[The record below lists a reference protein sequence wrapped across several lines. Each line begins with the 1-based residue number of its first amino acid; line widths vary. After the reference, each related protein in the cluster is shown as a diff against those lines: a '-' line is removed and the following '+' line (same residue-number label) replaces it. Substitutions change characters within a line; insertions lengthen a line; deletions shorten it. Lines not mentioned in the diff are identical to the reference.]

1 MAFVF
6 KNWFTPFA
14 GKRVNEAAFYWNLGV
29 LEFDDKT
36 LTRANSRASTWAK
49 WVPELPD
56 MDGQGFFEITP
67 IYGCIAHKEFWDALL
82 KRYSREPLGMWH
94 LMADRAIHSGNTIAL
109 DALSTVATRQT
120 WFYHWYGALDH
131 QKNVMHP
138 QSLRWFL
145 QDPAL
150 EKPLQALAP
159 KLVNENVLSLMYWD
173 AAHQRFGAAGMH
185 SFLVDWSRLPEPW
198 CTAQLAFDA
207 CLLVGLFAHNL
218 KECMPWVRPSF
229 EALCT
234 ATALDVSLVR
244 VMTQLMTE
252 QDYEDPHLAALS
264 LYMHGP
270 EGVSRPSYP
279 WVLTSPRGR
288 QLQENASRASVTSQ
302 LLELQRP
309 TSPTDIYA
317 LMHNILHPNAP
328 HALVENQVTNTS
340 SSVDFTMC

>member
-1 MAFVF
+1 M
-6 KNWFTPFA
+6 
-14 GKRVNEAAFYWNLGV
+14 RM
-29 LEFDDKT
+29 
-36 LTRANSRASTWAK
+36 
-49 WVPELPD
+49 ELP
-56 MDGQGFFEITP
+56 GQ
-67 IYGCIAHKEFWDALL
+67 
-82 KRYSREPLGMWH
+82 
-94 LMADRAIHSGNTIAL
+94 
-109 DALSTVATRQT
+109 VAVAPRRQT
-120 WFYHWYGALDH
+120 SAR
-131 QKNVMHP
+131 V
-138 QSLRWFL
+138 
-145 QDPAL
+145 
-150 EKPLQALAP
+150 
-159 KLVNENVLSLMYWD
+159 
-173 AAHQRFGAAGMH
+173 AAAVAGAAWPPLILTLPFWPPNTWMPGPEM
-185 SFLVDWSRLPEPW
+185 DWRLMI
-198 CTAQLAFDA
+198 
-207 CLLVGLFAHNL
+207 LLVGLIAHNL
-218 KECMPWVRPSF
+218 KESMPWVWPSF
-229 EALCT
+229 EELCT

-340 SSVDFTMC
+340 SSVDFTMS